1 MRAAPWLFVA
11 LWAGGFT
18 AVAAALP
25 FAEPLTLQVLRYA
38 VVVAALLPAWAV
50 LRPAWP
56 GAATLRHLL
65 RQGLVIQFG
74 YFACTNLA
82 MGHGMSP
89 AGLALVVAL
98 QPILVAM
105 LSARVTGEAVPVGTW
120 AGLGLAFCGVALVV
134 VSGSAVAA
142 DDWLGLAFSGL
153 ALAAMTAGALMER
166 RAGQPCHP
174 VLSNLVLYTVGLT
187 ASLPLAAALESMTVR
202 WEAPLF
208 WGLGYLVVANSLIA
222 TTLLLAMLR
231 AGEAARVSALF
242 FLVPPLAALI
252 GWLLL
257 GREVAPLAWVGMALA
272 ALGVV
277 LARRRGT
284 SK

>member
-1 MRAAPWLFVA
+1 MKAAPYLFVL
-11 LWAGGFT
+11 LWSGGFT

-38 VVVAALLPAWAV
+38 VVVAGLLPVLAL

-56 GAATLRHLL
+56 ARATLWHLL
-65 RQGLVIQFG
+65 RMGLVMQFG

-82 MGHGMSP
+82 IGHGMSP
-89 AGLALVVAL
+89 GGLALVIAL

-105 LSARVTGEAVPVGTW
+105 LSARVTGDAVPAGAW
-120 AGLGLAFCGVALVV
+120 AGLGLAFCGVVLVV

-142 DDWLGLAFSGL
+142 EDWSGLAFAGL
-153 ALAAMTAGALMER
+153 ALVGMAAGALMER
-166 RAGQPCHP
+166 RAGAPCHP
-174 VLSNLVLYTVGLT
+174 VVANLVLYAVGLVAT
-187 ASLPLAAALESMTVR
+187 LPLALALETMHVT
-202 WEAPLF
+202 WAPPLF
-208 WGLGYLVVANSLIA
+208 WGLGYLVVANSLVA

-252 GWLLL
+252 GWVVL
-257 GREVAPLAWVGMALA
+257 GREVAPLAWLGTAVA

-277 LARRRGT
+277 LARRGAA
-284 SK
+284 K

>member
-1 MRAAPWLFVA
+1 MNAAPWLFVA
-11 LWAGGFT
+11 LWSGGFT

-25 FAEPLTLQVLRYA
+25 FAEPLTLQVLRYGI
-38 VVVAALLPAWAV
+38 VVAGLLPLLAL

-56 GAATLRHLL
+56 AAATLRHLV
-65 RQGLVIQFG
+65 RQGLVMQFG

-82 MGHGMSP
+82 IGHGMSP
-89 AGLALVVAL
+89 GGLALVIAL
-98 QPILVAM
+98 QPILVAL
-105 LSARVTGEAVPVGTW
+105 LSARVTGDAVPSGAW

-142 DDWLGLAFSGL
+142 ADWLGLVFSGL
-153 ALAAMTAGALMER
+153 ALATMAAGALMER
-166 RAGQPCHP
+166 RAGAPCHP
-174 VLSNLVLYTVGLT
+174 VVANLVLYAVGLGAT
-187 ASLPLAAALESMTVR
+187 WPLAAALETMHVT
-202 WEAPLF
+202 WQPPLF
-208 WGLGYLVVANSLIA
+208 WGLGYLVIANSLIA

-252 GWLLL
+252 GWVVL
-257 GREVAPLAWVGMALA
+257 GREVAPLAWVGTAMA

-277 LARRRGT
+277 LARRGG
-284 SK
+284 